1 MQFDFVVSDSVL
13 LLLLNPITVFL
24 QIATNTEMQELDEQL
39 ENNFS

>member
-1 MQFDFVVSDSVL
+1 MHFDFVVPDSVL

-24 QIATNTEMQELDEQL
+24 QIATNPEMQELDEQL

>member
-13 LLLLNPITVFL
+13 LLLLNPITAFL
-24 QIATNTEMQELDEQL
+24 QIAINTEMQELDEQL